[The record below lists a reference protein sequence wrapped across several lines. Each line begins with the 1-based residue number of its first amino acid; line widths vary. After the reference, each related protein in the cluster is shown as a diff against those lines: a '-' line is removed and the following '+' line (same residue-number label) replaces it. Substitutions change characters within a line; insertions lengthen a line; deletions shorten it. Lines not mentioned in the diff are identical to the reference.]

1 MKGRA
6 LLLCPVI
13 SDIDLL
19 CYREGI
25 VHINAEIPDSALYL
39 GVTKQKLDGAQIPGA
54 AVDQRRLRS
63 PQSVCAVQMRV
74 WPYADKPIGH
84 KSSILARCHA
94 SPRLWSRKK
103 ELARLLVRLVVDG
116 LARMLGQ
123 LKSNW
128 SPGLSLTHRCSID
141 GVTIGSNI
149 IDPDGDYVAAPQ
161 FTVDG
166 KIEHRQVTSTQLN
179 LQHGANRPD
188 MLLPERRLCS
198 N

>member
-1 MKGRA
+1 M
-6 LLLCPVI
+6 
-13 SDIDLL
+13 SDL
-19 CYREGI
+19 E
-25 VHINAEIPDSALYL
+25 VA
-39 GVTKQKLDGAQIPGA
+39 
-54 AVDQRRLRS
+54 
-63 PQSVCAVQMRV
+63 
-74 WPYADKPIGH
+74 
-84 KSSILARCHA
+84 
-94 SPRLWSRKK
+94 
-103 ELARLLVRLVVDG
+103 VDG

-166 KIEHRQVTSTQLN
+166 KIEHREVTSTPLN

-188 MLLPERRLCS
+188 MLLPERRLSS